1 MIWLTLSLSL
11 SDAEAAQST
20 QHLPISSYP
29 PTTHFTPPPLFISS
43 TIYTTLW
50 KEEQQKEQKAR
61 WRWRPQNQKGSQSI
75 QGSQAAPSQPYTLKP
90 PSKKHSQLAI
100 VAGREGGIPS
110 KAPQLIELNISF
122 QIFTFFTSFLG
133 AFQFLLFFF
142 FFFFSNFLSS
152 SSLLAPPSAMA
163 THKLLSYISSL
174 LSSLSSYSTLG
185 CPIWIWMEMILLDF
199 HIFIMLPGI
208 CARSRSRSR
217 SKLLCCCCSCYPCF
231 CCLPYR
237 DPQRFAFSATAWQV
251 HLSLLNCFK
260 IP

>member
-1 MIWLTLSLSL
+1 MTHSLPLSLTLEQRKVLNTCRFP
-11 SDAEAAQST
+11 AT
-20 QHLPISSYP
+20 LPQ
-29 PTTHFTPPPLFISS
+29 PTLLPPLFISS

-142 FFFFSNFLSS
+142 FFQLSVVVVGAAIGNGDTQAA
-152 SSLLAPPSAMA
+152 LL
-163 THKLLSYISSL
+163 HL
-174 LSSLSSYSTLG
+174 LSSFFSLIVLNAWLPHLNLNG
-185 CPIWIWMEMILLDF
+185 NDF
-199 HIFIMLPGI
+199 
-208 CARSRSRSR
+208 
-217 SKLLCCCCSCYPCF
+217 
-231 CCLPYR
+231 
-237 DPQRFAFSATAWQV
+237 T
-251 HLSLLNCFK
+251 
-260 IP
+260 